1 VIQKLE
7 PDFGPVAGGTNITLK
22 GSGFMPFDWSAD
34 IDNRNDTFCIWDEL
48 GKVKAE
54 VISYTLA

>member
-1 VIQKLE
+1 
-7 PDFGPVAGGTNITLK
+7 
-22 GSGFMPFDWSAD
+22 MPFDWAAD

-48 GKVKAE
+48 GKVKAT